1 MSPPPLKKGWMKK
14 LGRKGMIKNWKKR
27 FFVLNAGMITYYEN
41 EVSDFPFGSSMK
53 VLFIIYPSVCNQMR
67 CKYVFL

>member
-27 FFVLNAGMITYYEN
+27 FFVLNAGVITYYEK
-41 EVSDFPFGSSMK
+41 EISEFPYGDSLK
-53 VLFIIYPSVCNQMR
+53 VTCYTISAVVMPL
-67 CKYVFL
+67 K